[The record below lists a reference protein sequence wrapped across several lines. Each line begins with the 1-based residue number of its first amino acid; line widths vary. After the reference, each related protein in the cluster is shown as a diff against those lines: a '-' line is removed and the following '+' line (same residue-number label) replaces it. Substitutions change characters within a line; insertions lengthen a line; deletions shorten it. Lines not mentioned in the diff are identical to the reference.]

1 MGGRSASQ
9 VRNPFPVGRVVP
21 GVHSGTAEVGY
32 FVVLVA
38 GIVKRVHQGGEET
51 DTAFFV
57 YLMDA
62 VCLQQLVDA
71 GTLFVGQVIG
81 GDMFHAETDSLLQ
94 ITFPPL
100 VCFAGQSV
108 DEVDAYVVETGTPAV
123 MYGLDGLFCIVAA
136 VQQLQGGIVKSLYP
150 HADTVERQLLQH
162 GSIFL
167 RQIVRIGFKGDFP
180 AVFHTVIFPDGFKD
194 FPEIFFCKL

>member
-9 VRNPFPVGRVVP
+9 IRNPFPVGRVVP

-38 GIVKRVHQGGEET
+38 GIVKRVHQSGEET

-71 GTLFVGQVIG
+71 GALFVGQVIG

-123 MYGLDGLFCIVAA
+123 MYGLDGLLCIVAA
-136 VQQLQGGIVKSLYP
+136 VQQFQGGIVKVCIPMLIRLKGNCCSMAVYSSVKSSGL
-150 HADTVERQLLQH
+150 ASRVISRQC
-162 GSIFL
+162 SI
-167 RQIVRIGFKGDFP
+167 P
-180 AVFHTVIFPDGFKD
+180 
-194 FPEIFFCKL
+194 